1 VSDASARAFFVETL
15 PAQFNAALLEQERAV
30 QAASRVLEGMRAVH
44 ATIRADVLGPGGGS
58 FFLNIAAG
66 RLTAGDG
73 PAHAPFLTLVLEQDS
88 FGTFLAEVGGSALGF
103 LGALSGLAQELK
115 LTQARIDLLAGV
127 RGTVRFEVRG
137 TGGFH
142 LLTHF
147 GPGEPAAQ
155 PATSITVDRG
165 AYADLRSGRLNPQ
178 DAFLTGQI
186 QVEGDLQLAMQLALA
201 AVAPD

>member
-1 VSDASARAFFVETL
+1 MRRCSNRSS
-15 PAQFNAALLEQERAV
+15 AV

-44 ATIRADVLGPGGGS
+44 ATIRAEVRGAGGGT
-58 FFLNIAAG
+58 FFLNIGAG
-66 RLTAGDG
+66 RLAAGESA
-73 PAHAPFLTLVLEQDS
+73 AHPPFLSLVLEQSS
-88 FGTFLAEVGGSALGF
+88 FGNFLAEVGGSALGF
-103 LGALSGLAQELK
+103 LGALSGLAQEMK
-115 LTQARIDLLAGV
+115 LTQARIELLAGV
-127 RGTVRFEVRG
+127 RGTVHFEVRG

-155 PATSITVDRG
+155 PATSIAVDRS
-165 AYADLRSGRLNPQ
+165 AYVDLRSGRLNPQ